1 MKAHHP
7 KANERRAYHQ
17 AGHAVARHYL
27 KHAGPDRSVAI
38 ASGSTGGSGSGHMG
52 HAPPYPRPPPGMVL
66 DEALAR
72 IQVCLAAGIAEKRF
86 AGRWEKAA
94 VYADL
99 ERAVE
104 FALRVSYKP
113 ETEALLHWL
122 QVRTEHLVDFYWPDV
137 EAVARSLLWRKAL
150 KGEDVAEVIR
160 SEGTA
165 A

>member
-17 AGHAVARHYL
+17 AGHAVARHHL
-27 KHAGPDRSVAI
+27 KHAGRDRSVAI
-38 ASGSTGGSGSGHMG
+38 APGSAGGSGPGHMG
-52 HAPPYPRPPPGMVL
+52 HAPPYPRPSPAMVL
-66 DEALAR
+66 DDALAR
-72 IQVCLAAGIAEKRF
+72 IQVCLAGGIAEKRF
-86 AGRWEKAA
+86 AGRWGKAA

-113 ETEALLHWL
+113 ETEALMHWL

-137 EAVARSLLWRKAL
+137 EAVARSLLRRKAL